1 MKLFTRICGA
11 LFPNIIPIYITAEG
25 VRRQRT
31 CFRTMDLTDIRIS
44 AARAYGVAASPFDT
58 DSALDQALR
67 AAGRQMFILLDEAD
81 ELYRIDKGEEPIRS
95 KVLQTLGDLQALGNG
110 ISGLYCVML
119 CGSSASMYRLVCSEP
134 RHLSAKYPLVV
145 GAPGLNR

>member
-11 LFPNIIPIYITAEG
+11 LFPSIIPIYITGEG
-25 VRRQRT
+25 VRRHQSS
-31 CFRTMDLTDIRIS
+31 FHALDLWDLRVS
-44 AARAYGVAASPFDT
+44 AARAYGVAAGTIHT

-67 AAGRQMFILLDEAD
+67 AAGRQMFIILDEAD

-95 KVLQTLGDLQALGNG
+95 NVLQSLGDLQVLGGG

-119 CGSSASMYRLVCSEP
+119 CSSSASMYRLVCSEP
-134 RHLSAKYPLVV
+134 RHLRDKYPLVV